1 MYPLGNALAAYGP
14 KLSEVHRGDVCWPR
28 VTASWRKTPTL
39 LTCKI
44 MSQFVESAS
53 VATTVEMPF
62 VEGLRVTKVEK
73 AHTAT

>member
-1 MYPLGNALAAYGP
+1 
-14 KLSEVHRGDVCWPR
+14 
-28 VTASWRKTPTL
+28 
-39 LTCKI
+39 

-62 VEGLRVTKVEK
+62 VEGVRVTKVEK